1 MKLTS
6 DVVKRIS
13 SIKKEPEWML
23 KFRLNALDDFNK
35 SSNPSFGPKLD
46 IDYDSINYYKE
57 REENLT
63 DNWDN
68 LSCSVRNLFDDLG
81 VISAEKKYLDGVGA
95 QYDSEVIYHNMNKEL
110 KDKNKVL
117 SFVSSTDE
125 LTGLYNRRGF
135 MEKHRKKV
143 YRHW

>member
-6 DVVKRIS
+6 DVIKHISKVKE
-13 SIKKEPEWML
+13 EPEWML
-23 KFRLNALDDFNK
+23 KFRLNALDSFVK

-46 IDYDSINYYKE
+46 IDYYSINYYKE

-63 DNWDN
+63 DNWDS
-68 LSCSVRNLFDDLG
+68 LSCGVRDLFDDLG

-110 KDKNKVL
+110 KDKKVI
-117 SFVSSTDE
+117 FCDTDTA
-125 LTGLYNRRGF
+125 LKKYPDIFKKYFNTLVKYN
-135 MEKHRKKV
+135 
-143 YRHW
+143 